1 MRRFHAIAYQVAICE
16 LGTLSR
22 WALPQH
28 QDHVH
33 RTSSAA
39 TFGTPQPQ
47 EVRLLR
53 TKQRLQPELMRWP
66 HPADDEVAGLHV
78 KDVPKERLSCRRD
91 LRLARMH
98 RRLELCADSSVVAPR
113 GWPGAH
119 GSPGGCSVTESDEL
133 AFVRGELDR
142 YRMKLGE
149 TQIERDRLRAEL
161 RDALNELERWHT
173 LAEYREAMLDEQ
185 RGNTDRPSEFPSLGR
200 TVALSSRHRRRIT

>member
-78 KDVPKERLSCRRD
+78 KDVPKERPFVSPRPSTSKD
-91 LRLARMH
+91 
-98 RRLELCADSSVVAPR
+98 APP
-113 GWPGAH
+113 PGTVC
-119 GSPGGCSVTESDEL
+119 GLVGGCSAWMAWSSLIPRWV
-133 AFVRGELDR
+133 
-142 YRMKLGE
+142 LG
-149 TQIERDRLRAEL
+149 D
-161 RDALNELERWHT
+161 
-173 LAEYREAMLDEQ
+173 
-185 RGNTDRPSEFPSLGR
+185 
-200 TVALSSRHRRRIT
+200 

>member
-1 MRRFHAIAYQVAICE
+1 MASSSERREGQPALHKVRTSRGKTRAGASQPERQRGSRQPARTGAGSRENNIGKMRRFHAIAYQVAICE

-53 TKQRLQPELMRWP
+53 TRQRLQPELMRWP

-119 GSPGGCSVTESDEL
+119 
-133 AFVRGELDR
+133 
-142 YRMKLGE
+142 
-149 TQIERDRLRAEL
+149 
-161 RDALNELERWHT
+161 
-173 LAEYREAMLDEQ
+173 
-185 RGNTDRPSEFPSLGR
+185 
-200 TVALSSRHRRRIT
+200 